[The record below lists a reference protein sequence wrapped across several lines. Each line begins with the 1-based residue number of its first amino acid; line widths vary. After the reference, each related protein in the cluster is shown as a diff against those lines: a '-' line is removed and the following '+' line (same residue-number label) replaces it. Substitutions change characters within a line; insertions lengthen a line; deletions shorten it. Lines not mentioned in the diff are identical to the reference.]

1 MLDDQG
7 LGAVSAPMEGTGA
20 SIAAG
25 KPVFPA
31 PIYRDTVL
39 AQVFAD
45 AKTYFL
51 APLIEIEYAHTL
63 MLARQDIMPKPE
75 AARCL
80 QALDALDR
88 SALRETRYDGSF
100 EDLFFL
106 LEHKLAEACG
116 AEVAGK
122 MHTARSRNDIDLT
135 MYRMVLRGQLL
146 DLLAAQLT
154 LAKLLAELAWTY
166 RAALMPA
173 YTHNQPAQPT
183 TLGHYLMALVEILER
198 DAERVVAAFTRVNRS
213 PLGACAITT
222 TGFAIDRSL
231 TARLLGFGSLA
242 VNSYGAIAAVDYLL
256 ESAAVLTTG
265 MVSLGRFAQD
275 LLLWSTAEFNFLRL
289 SDAYVQISSIMPQK
303 RNPVPLEH
311 VRVLASR
318 ALFQAQGVA
327 GCLHNTPFADMNDA
341 EDDLQP
347 LVYTAF
353 ADGIRSLTLLGGA
366 LAGAEFHTS
375 RMAVAANGNFLTVT
389 ELADTLVRICGISF
403 HAAHHLVST
412 AVKELNIEGAGFDLD
427 RMAAIILRDLQ
438 SGPGDPR
445 PITREQILQSLSA
458 RNFVDVRSR
467 PGGPA
472 LSSLEPEILAA
483 QQQIALHQTWLSA
496 TRASLDQAHVELHR
510 EARKL
515 IQATGVQAAGVQ
527 AQSAGEGD
535 AAKNEVFRP

>member
-1 MLDDQG
+1 
-7 LGAVSAPMEGTGA
+7 MEGTGA

-25 KPVFPA
+25 VPVFPA

-45 AKTYFL
+45 AKAYFL
-51 APLIEIEYAHTL
+51 GPLIEIEYAHTL
-63 MLARQDIMPKPE
+63 MLGRQAIMPELE

-80 QALDALDR
+80 QALDGLDR
-88 SALRETRYDGSF
+88 KTLRETEYDGSF

-106 LEHKLAEACG
+106 LEGKLAETCG
-116 AEVAGK
+116 AEIAGK

-135 MYRMVLRGQLL
+135 MYRMVLRGLLL

-154 LAKLLAELAWTY
+154 LAKLLARLAWTH

-183 TLGHYLMALVEILER
+183 TLGHYLMALVEVLER
-198 DAERVVAAFTRVNRS
+198 DAERAIAAFGRVNRN

-231 TARLLGFGSLA
+231 TARLLGFKGLA
-242 VNSYGAIAAVDYLL
+242 VNSYGAIAAVDYLV
-256 ESAAVLTTG
+256 ESASVLATG

-353 ADGIRSLTLLGGA
+353 ADGIRSLTLLAGA
-366 LAGAEFHTS
+366 LGEAEFHTTG
-375 RMAVAANGNFLTVT
+375 MAAAANGNFLTVT
-389 ELADTLVRICGISF
+389 ELADTLVRTCCISF

-412 AVKELNIEGAGFDLD
+412 AVKELNREGVGFDPD
-427 RMAAIILRDLQ
+427 RMATIILRDLP
-438 SGPGDPR
+438 SVPGSVQ

-458 RNFVDVRSR
+458 RNFVEVRKL

-472 LSSLEPEILAA
+472 MSSLEPAIVSA
-483 QQQIALHQTWLSA
+483 QQQIAHHQAWLSE
-496 TRASLDQAHVELHR
+496 TRASLARAHADLHR
-510 EARKL
+510 KASEL
-515 IQATGVQAAGVQ
+515 IQAAGLQ
-527 AQSAGEGD
+527 AQSAGAGQ
-535 AAKNEVFRP
+535 ATAPQAFRP